1 MSRAKG
7 NIAEDRACDFLRERD
22 YTIIERNFYTK
33 FGEIDIIVLKEQV
46 LHFVEVKSA
55 QNYDNAIANI
65 TPQKLQRILHSTEV
79 YLQNHHLDLAYTVD
93 AIIVT
98 PDDIEHIENITL

>member
-46 LHFVEVKSA
+46 LHFVE
-55 QNYDNAIANI
+55 
-65 TPQKLQRILHSTEV
+65 
-79 YLQNHHLDLAYTVD
+79 
-93 AIIVT
+93 
-98 PDDIEHIENITL
+98 